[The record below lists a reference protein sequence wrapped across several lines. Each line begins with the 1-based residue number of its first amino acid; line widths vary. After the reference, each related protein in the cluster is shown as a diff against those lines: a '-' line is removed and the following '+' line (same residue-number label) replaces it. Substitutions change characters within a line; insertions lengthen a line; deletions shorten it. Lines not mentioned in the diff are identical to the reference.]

1 MFYPGENDSSNRL
14 CPSAQQSFYV
24 VSRCIQQ
31 TSSTIRKWQDFI
43 LRRGQV
49 IKNKQE
55 QKIKNTHMTLEV
67 SKTKDTLIIDLACA

>member
-1 MFYPGENDSSNRL
+1 MKNLGMFYPGEKDSSN
-14 CPSAQQSFYV
+14 SFYV

-49 IKNKQE
+49 IKNK
-55 QKIKNTHMTLEV
+55 
-67 SKTKDTLIIDLACA
+67 

>member
-1 MFYPGENDSSNRL
+1 MKNLGMFYLGENDSSNRL

-49 IKNKQE
+49 IKNK
-55 QKIKNTHMTLEV
+55 
-67 SKTKDTLIIDLACA
+67 